1 MRKVTRAAALAL
13 LACCMPM
20 TGRVVL
26 AQDAPALSVVPT
38 KATMLVGET
47 RTFRAVGRDG
57 RLRRNVHWRVS
68 PEQAAKLTVAG
79 DEATLQAE
87 EPSSTVVL
95 TASVEGDSSDASI
108 EVRSG
113 SSFPTGTMMWSV
125 SPLPG
130 CKSMKMTQ
138 AVPTATGPDIYDE
151 ESCPDGAYVRALT
164 ADGRELWRRKL
175 GAPDPTPVTPV
186 LDGKKETQPAE
197 HISSSTRSVCDEISS
212 GMTKDGV
219 AKLAQDRNLRL
230 GEKERESNSWA
241 FEEHNVRCTIWFGEA
256 GIVVKNRKTFISD

>member
-1 MRKVTRAAALAL
+1 MTR
-13 LACCMPM
+13 
-20 TGRVVL
+20 TGRVLL

-38 KATMLVGET
+38 KATMLIGET

-57 RLRRNVHWRVS
+57 RLRRNVRWGVS

-95 TASVEGDSSDASI
+95 TASVEGDSSEASI
-108 EVRSG
+108 EIRSG
-113 SSFPTGTMMWSV
+113 PSLPAGTIVWSV

-175 GAPDPTPVTPV
+175 GGAPV
-186 LDGKKETQPAE
+186 LMAPGLEGKEETQSTE
-197 HISSSTRSVCDEISS
+197 HISLSTRSVCDEISF

-219 AKLAQDRNLRL
+219 SKLAQDRNLSL
-230 GEKERESNSWA
+230 SEKERASNSWV
-241 FEEHNVRCTIWFGEA
+241 FEEHNVRCTIWFGET
-256 GIVVKNRKTFISD
+256 GTVVKNKKIFISD